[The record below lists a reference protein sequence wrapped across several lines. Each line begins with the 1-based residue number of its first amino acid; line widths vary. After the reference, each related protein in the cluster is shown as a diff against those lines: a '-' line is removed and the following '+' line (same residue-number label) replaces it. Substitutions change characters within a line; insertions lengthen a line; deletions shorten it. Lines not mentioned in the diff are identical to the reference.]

1 MTTVHRERLVGG
13 YTGRLLLSISLG
25 WAAIQAGR
33 LVLSPLLPAIR
44 DDLGIGATRAG
55 FALTVIWGLYA
66 LLQYPS
72 GRLSDALS
80 RKTLLVSGLALVSLG
95 FVLLGSAPTY
105 PLFLVGAAVVG
116 IGAGLYPTAAR
127 ALVSD
132 LFVERRGRA
141 FGLHTGSG
149 DLGGVVAAGLAAAAL
164 AVATWRASFV
174 PAIVVL
180 AGVVVA
186 IHVFSEEGYVLD
198 TPSLELGTT
207 ARRLLADGELR
218 LLLAAYVLFAFS
230 WQSTTGFLPTY
241 LLDGKGFSQ
250 TVSTVAFGILFGVG
264 MLAKPAAGAL
274 GDEVPR
280 TLLAPAL
287 LGVAGSALALVV
299 FAPTPA
305 LAVAGVVLFALGL
318 MSFPPVM
325 QSYLMD
331 VFPDESA
338 GGDLGAYRTVYI
350 GLGSLGPT
358 FVGAMGAATSY
369 ATAFTVVVALLFGA
383 AGLVFYT
390 TR

>member
-1 MTTVHRERLVGG
+1 VTTVTRERLVRG
-13 YTGRLLLSISLG
+13 YSGRLLLSVSLG

-72 GRLSDALS
+72 GRFSDALS
-80 RKTLLVSGLALVSLG
+80 RKTLLVSGLALVAVGFAALG
-95 FVLLGSAPTY
+95 TAPTY

-116 IGAGLYPTAAR
+116 VGAGLYPTAAR

-132 LFVERRGRA
+132 LFVERRGSA

-149 DLGGVVAAGLAAAAL
+149 DLGGVAAAGLAAAAL
-164 AVATWRASFV
+164 AVATWRASFLPV
-174 PAIVVL
+174 VVL
-180 AGVVVA
+180 LGGVAVA
-186 IHVFSEEGYVLD
+186 VHRFSDEGYVLD
-198 TPSLELGTT
+198 RPSLAVRDT
-207 ARRLLADGELR
+207 AARLLADSELR
-218 LLLAAYVLFAFS
+218 LLLAAYVLYAFS

-241 LLDGKGFSQ
+241 LLEGKGFTQ
-250 TVSTVAFGILFGVG
+250 TVSTVAFGVLFGVG
-264 MLAKPAAGAL
+264 MLAKPTAGTI
-274 GDEVPR
+274 GDKVPR
-280 TLLAPAL
+280 TVLAPAL
-287 LGVAGSALALVV
+287 LALAGGALALVV
-299 FAPTPA
+299 LAPTPL
-305 LAVAGVVLFALGL
+305 LAVAGVVAFALGL

-338 GGDLGAYRTVYI
+338 GGDLGAYRTIYI
-350 GLGSLGPT
+350 GLGALGPT
-358 FVGAMGAATSY
+358 YVGAMAETATYAA
-369 ATAFTVVVALLFGA
+369 AFAGVVACLA
-383 AGLVFYT
+383 AAAALVLYT